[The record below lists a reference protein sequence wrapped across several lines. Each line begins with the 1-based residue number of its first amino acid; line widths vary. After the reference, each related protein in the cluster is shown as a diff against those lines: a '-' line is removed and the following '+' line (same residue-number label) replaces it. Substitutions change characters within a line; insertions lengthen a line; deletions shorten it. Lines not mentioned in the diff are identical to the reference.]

1 MDAVRM
7 KRHSLTMLAA
17 AMLAGCSAS
26 STEMPARVIDQRTSE
41 TPMPRGAGLLKSAM
55 LAGHN
60 GARAYAGLPPLMWD
74 DGLATD
80 AAAYAQVLART
91 GKFEHA
97 RQVNGPGREGENLFT
112 GTRDAY
118 SYAEMIGFWVA
129 EKKDFVN
136 VPTPA
141 FSRTGNGEA
150 VAHYT
155 QIVWRATTAVGCAVA
170 SNRTD
175 DYLVC
180 RYSPPS
186 NVYGQKTY

>member
-7 KRHSLTMLAA
+7 KRHSLTLLAA

-26 STEMPARVIDQRTSE
+26 SVDMPARVVDQRTSE
-41 TPMPRGAGLLKSAM
+41 EPMPRGASLLKSVM

-60 GARAYAGLPPLMWD
+60 EARAAVGVPPLAWD
-74 DGLATD
+74 EGLAAD
-80 AAAYAQVLART
+80 AAAYAQVLAHT

-97 RQVNGPGREGENLFT
+97 KQTNGPGREGENLFT

-118 SYAEMIGFWVA
+118 SYAEMVGLWVA

-136 VPTPA
+136 LPTPA

-170 SNRTD
+170 SIKTD

-180 RYSPPS
+180 RYSPPG
-186 NVYGQKTY
+186 NVYGQRAF

>member
-1 MDAVRM
+1 M
-7 KRHSLTMLAA
+7 T
-17 AMLAGCSAS
+17 
-26 STEMPARVIDQRTSE
+26 PRVIDQRTSDA
-41 TPMPRGAGLLKSAM
+41 PMPRGAGLLKSAM
-55 LAGHN
+55 LDGHN
-60 GARAYAGLPPLMWD
+60 EARAAVGLPPLVWD
-74 DGLATD
+74 DRLAGD
-80 AAAYAQVLART
+80 AAAYAQVLARS

-118 SYAEMIGFWVA
+118 SYAEMVELWVV

-136 VPTPA
+136 LPTPA

-155 QIVWRATTAVGCAVA
+155 QIVWRATTAVGCATA
-170 SNRTD
+170 SNATD

-180 RYSPPS
+180 RYSPPG
-186 NVYGQKTY
+186 NVYGQKAY

>member
-7 KRHSLTMLAA
+7 KRHSLCLLAA

-26 STEMPARVIDQRTSE
+26 SSEMPARVIDQRTSDA
-41 TPMPRGAGLLKSAM
+41 PMPRGAGLLKSTM

-60 GARAYAGLPPLMWD
+60 AARVAVGVPPLAWD
-74 DGLATD
+74 DRLASD

-97 RQVNGPGREGENLFT
+97 RQPPGPGREGENLFT

-118 SYAEMIGFWVA
+118 AYAEMVGLWVD
-129 EKKDFVN
+129 ERKDFVN
-136 VPTPA
+136 LPTPA
-141 FSRTGNGEA
+141 FSRTGQGEA

-155 QIVWRATTAVGCAVA
+155 QIVWRTTSAVGCALA

-180 RYSPPS
+180 RYSPPG
-186 NVYGQKTY
+186 NVYGQRAY